1 MLAGVKSRDLNQALM
16 DLGSSICTSSNPK
29 CDICPIE
36 KGCEKFKGSNRELRG
51 KIIKLLL
58 VENEIAVKDIV
69 KKTRE
74 DEEKIINA
82 INGLK
87 GDGLLKIRKNNIIE
101 INSN

>member
-1 MLAGVKSRDLNQALM
+1 MCS
-16 DLGSSICTSSNPK
+16 
-29 CDICPIE
+29 ICPIE
-36 KGCEKFKGSNRELRG
+36 SDCSKYFSNIKSSREKFKGSNRELRG

-74 DEEKIINA
+74 DEEKIITA

-87 GDGLLKIRKNNIIE
+87 SDGLLKIRKNNIIE